1 MAAACGLRQ
10 QYSHI
15 MGNTKTSFFTK
26 DPGFK
31 KTFFPLLIVISLQ
44 QLAALCVNLVD
55 NIMLGRYTELALSGA
70 TLVNQM
76 QFMLQQLIYGTG
88 TGVAVLG
95 SQYWGKKRTEPICKI
110 TGIGV
115 KIALAAGFVF
125 FIVTKLNPTGVLSLF
140 TNDTAV
146 VAEGVKYLSIMCWTY
161 LIFAVS
167 NTLMYSLQSVETA
180 SVGTVMSLSTIC
192 INAVLNYCLIYGNLG
207 CPELGIM
214 GAAYATLTSRTVEL
228 IIVLVYILKIDKKLH
243 MTVRLLL
250 SFDVSYLSDFCKASL
265 PVMAS
270 GILWGVAQAAQT
282 AILGHMAAT
291 VIAANAIAMVVSQI
305 FMVVGMSGANAAS
318 VTMGK
323 IVGQRRFDDVKPYAR
338 TIQVIFLILGVSSC
352 VLMLIFKN
360 PIVSVYSVSE
370 EAKTLARSFLT
381 VMAFTGIG
389 SCYEYPVEGGIIAGG
404 GDPKYQA
411 IVDTLF
417 MWCFTIPVSALAAFK
432 FGAAPIVVF
441 WILKADQ
448 FLKCIPNAIVCNRY
462 KWVKDLTKQNI
473 D

>member
-1 MAAACGLRQ
+1 MSRTRTG
-10 QYSHI
+10 
-15 MGNTKTSFFTK
+15 FFTK
-26 DPGFK
+26 DPAFK

-70 TLVNQM
+70 TLVNQL

-95 SQYWGKKRTEPICKI
+95 SQYWGKKQTEPICRI

-125 FIVTKLNPTGVLSLF
+125 FLMARLNPAGVLGLF
-140 TNDTAV
+140 TGDTAV

-192 INAVLNYCLIYGNLG
+192 INAILNYCLIYGNFG
-207 CPELGIM
+207 CPELGIV

-228 IIVLVYILKIDKKLH
+228 IIVQVYLLRIDKKLH
-243 MTVRLLL
+243 MTVKLLF
-250 SFDVSYLSDFCKASL
+250 SFDVSYLADFCKAAL

-270 GILWGVAQAAQT
+270 GILWGVAQGAQT
-282 AILGHMAAT
+282 AILGHMAAA

-338 TIQVIFLILGVSSC
+338 TIQLIFLILGACSC
-352 VLMLIFKN
+352 VLILLFRG
-360 PIVSVYSVSE
+360 PILSLYAVSG
-370 EAKTLARSFLT
+370 EAKSLAYDFLL
-381 VMAFTGIG
+381 VMAVTGIG

-432 FGAAPIVVF
+432 FGASPLTVF
-441 WILKADQ
+441 WLLKADQ

-462 KWVKDLTKQNI
+462 RWVKDLTKDGPEQKA
-473 D
+473 